1 MTRTAMLATGA
12 ALLTACAAFATAP
25 VVSNVRMTQRTNS
38 RMVDILYDLDGE
50 AAIVTLGIE
59 TNGVPIP
66 DSAVTHIYGDVCRVV
81 QTGANRSIV
90 WNAGADW
97 PENQTAQAKARI
109 TAWST
114 NAPPQYMVIDL
125 ENKSASSY
133 PVFYYPSEAAIP
145 GGITNRIY
153 KTYRL
158 AMRYIPPTSGAGF
171 YMGSPIEELGRN
183 TSAREN
189 QKQTYLTKGYYIGV
203 YEVTQQQWYQVMYEV
218 QAWPSKWSNVDYRA
232 TRPAEQV
239 SYYRVREN
247 ALSNTP
253 ITPHWPATNSVGEF
267 SFMGKLR
274 AKTGNEGLDLP
285 TEAQWEYACRA
296 GTTGALHDGT
306 VNIASETVDA
316 SLAQL
321 GRYAYNGGRPNGTG
335 TPVVSCATNEA
346 TAEVGSYIPNAW
358 GLYDMHGNVF
368 EWCLDGFDTT
378 NPQLPGGTD
387 PVGVPVDT
395 ARIRRSGS
403 WAHPAKDNRSAL
415 RSYGGPHYETEG
427 DTGFRLTRTLQ

>member
-1 MTRTAMLATGA
+1 
-12 ALLTACAAFATAP
+12 
-25 VVSNVRMTQRTNS
+25 
-38 RMVDILYDLDGE
+38 VDDG
-50 AAIVTLGIE
+50 
-59 TNGVPIP
+59 
-66 DSAVTHIYGDVCRVV
+66 S
-81 QTGANRSIV
+81 
-90 WNAGADW
+90 
-97 PENQTAQAKARI
+97 
-109 TAWST
+109 
-114 NAPPQYMVIDL
+114 
-125 ENKSASSY
+125 
-133 PVFYYPSEAAIP
+133 F
-145 GGITNRIY
+145 
-153 KTYRL
+153 
-158 AMRYIPPTSGAGF
+158 
-171 YMGSPIEELGRN
+171 LGR
-183 TSAREN
+183 
-189 QKQTYLTKGYYIGV
+189 
-203 YEVTQQQWYQVMYEV
+203 
-218 QAWPSKWSNVDYRA
+218 
-232 TRPAEQV
+232 
-239 SYYRVREN
+239 
-247 ALSNTP
+247 
-253 ITPHWPATNSVGEF
+253 
-267 SFMGKLR
+267 LR
-274 AKTGNEGLDLP
+274 AKTGLTFDLP